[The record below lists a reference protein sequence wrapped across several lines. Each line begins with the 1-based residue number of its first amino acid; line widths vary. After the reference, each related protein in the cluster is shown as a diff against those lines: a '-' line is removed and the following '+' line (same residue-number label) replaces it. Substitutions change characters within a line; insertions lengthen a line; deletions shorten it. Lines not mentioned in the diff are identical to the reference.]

1 MEVIP
6 AVDVLEGRVV
16 RLLRGDFN
24 RVTVYSRDPVAV
36 ARTWGEQG
44 AERLH
49 VVDLEGARSGSP
61 TEGLCEWLAEG
72 GVRFQLGGG
81 IRDVAAAQQ
90 AIASGAE
97 RVVVGTAA
105 IEDATALSQLLDTVG
120 SAAIV
125 AALDVREGKA
135 LGSGWV
141 GSGRGLGEALAEIT
155 SCGVRRALVTGISR
169 DGTMEG
175 PDLELIDSV
184 RVAAPDLDMIASGGV
199 GSLDDLA
206 ALARRGVEAVIVG
219 RALYEGRFTFEEA
232 QQVARAL

>member
-1 MEVIP
+1 MIP
-6 AVDVLEGRVV
+6 AVDVLDGRVV
-16 RLLRGDFN
+16 RLMRGDFN
-24 RVTVYSRDPVAV
+24 RVTVYSQDPVAV

-44 AERLH
+44 VELLH

-61 TEGLCEWLAEG
+61 TEGLCERLAQG

-81 IRDVAAAQQ
+81 IRDAAAAQQ

-105 IEDATALSQLLDTVG
+105 IDDTKTLSQLVDTVG

-125 AALDVREGKA
+125 AALDVSEGMA

-155 SCGVRRALVTGISR
+155 GCGVRRALVTGISR

-184 RVAAPDLDMIASGGV
+184 LVAAPDLDLIASGGV
-199 GSLDDLA
+199 GGLDDLA